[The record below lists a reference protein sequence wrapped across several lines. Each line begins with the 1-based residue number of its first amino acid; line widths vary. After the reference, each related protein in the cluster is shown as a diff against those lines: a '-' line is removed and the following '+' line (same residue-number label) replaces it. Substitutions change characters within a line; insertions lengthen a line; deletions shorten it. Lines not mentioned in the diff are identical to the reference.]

1 MKTLPLIFF
10 GVFLNAIAQLLL
22 KAGTQK
28 MGPITLSI
36 NQAWGLMWQVALN
49 PFIFLGLLCY
59 VVSVGVWIIALSR
72 VEVSY
77 AYPMLS
83 MGYVLNAVAAYYLFG
98 ENLNAL
104 RIGGI
109 FVIILGV
116 YMISRTA

>member
-1 MKTLPLIFF
+1 MKTLPLILF
-10 GVFLNAIAQLLL
+10 GVFLNAVAQLLL

-28 MGPITLSI
+28 MGPITVSAS
-36 NQAWGLMWQVALN
+36 NAWNMMWQVAFN

-59 VVSVGVWIIALSR
+59 VVSVGVWIVALSR
-72 VEVSY
+72 VDVSY

-83 MGYVLNAVAAYYLFG
+83 VGYILNAIGAYYLFG
-98 ENLNAL
+98 ESLNAM
-104 RIGGI
+104 RVGGI